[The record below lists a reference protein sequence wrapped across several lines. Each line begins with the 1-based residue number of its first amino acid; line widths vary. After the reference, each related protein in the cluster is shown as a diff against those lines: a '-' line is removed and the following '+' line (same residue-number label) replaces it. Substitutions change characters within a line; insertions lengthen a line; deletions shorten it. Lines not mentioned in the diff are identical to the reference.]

1 MVNRKRDADIPAC
14 IIENTDSTT
23 KKCRCCRRKFEKV
36 KRRRK
41 DIWNKVSNALPYGIK
56 NNTQPKQSK

>member
-23 KKCRCCRRKFEKV
+23 KKCRCCRRKLEKV

-41 DIWNKVSNALPYGIK
+41 DIWS
-56 NNTQPKQSK
+56 KQNSWYKKQYTAKTK